1 MAYGI
6 RIKNADGNIIVDGVN
21 KNFALYA
28 SGTETLPGTAGV
40 TAVSFTATTQI
51 PIVAIRNAST
61 TYYVSLWGIRKTSG
75 SYDGFYLI
83 KANTA
88 AYDVDW
94 RVYLAHPAFVA
105 ESYGLRVYD
114 ASGNA
119 VFGSG
124 RNYFD
129 IFQLNAGISL
139 SSPGLT
145 EDAAGLYSDVSHA
158 SVSDPFY
165 FVSPAGYWVYLS
177 GGARQ
182 FRAWRIG
189 LKKIDSTN
197 VRVGWHIIRAAAL
210 PPGYPDENGGWNP
223 NLNLMVLK

>member
-6 RIKNADGNIIVDGVN
+6 RIKNANGNVIVDGVY

-28 SGTETLPGTAGV
+28 SGTVTLPTTAGV

-51 PIVAIRNAST
+51 PLVAIRNTST
-61 TYYVSLWGIRKTSG
+61 SYYVSLWGIRKTSG

-88 AYDVDW
+88 SYDVAW
-94 RVYLAHPAFVA
+94 RVYLAHPAFVS
-105 ESYGLRVYD
+105 ESYGLRVKD
-114 ASGNA
+114 ASGNP

-124 RNYFD
+124 RSYFD
-129 IFQLNAGISL
+129 IFQLNSGISL
-139 SSPGLT
+139 SSPQLG
-145 EDAAGLYSDVSHA
+145 EDAAGRYSDIAHA
-158 SVSDPFY
+158 GVSDPFY
-165 FVSPAGYWVYLS
+165 FVSPAGYWVYAAS
-177 GGARQ
+177 GANQ

-189 LKKIDSTN
+189 LKKIDSTH
-197 VRVGWHIIRAAAL
+197 VRLGWHIIRAATAAV
-210 PPGYPDENGGWNP
+210 GDEDGGWNP